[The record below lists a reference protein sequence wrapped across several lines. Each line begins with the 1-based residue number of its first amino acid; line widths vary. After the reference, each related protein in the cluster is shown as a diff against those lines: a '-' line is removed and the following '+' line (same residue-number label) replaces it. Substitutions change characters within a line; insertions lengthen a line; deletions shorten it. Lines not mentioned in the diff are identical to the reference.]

1 MIEVGVQEFLK
12 ESRRMLK
19 LVKKPGGSELTLTLR
34 VIALGT
40 AVLGSV
46 GYAFQLVG
54 SALRTAGAPRV
65 AREVVLVVVGTLM
78 VVTLIVLLYVR
89 RRGL

>member
-1 MIEVGVQEFLK
+1 MGIQEFLR
-12 ESRRMLK
+12 ESWRMLK
-19 LVKKPGGSELTLTLR
+19 LVRKPEGSELTLTLR

-65 AREVVLVVVGTLM
+65 AREIVLIMVGTLM
-78 VVTLIVLLYVR
+78 VVTLAVFLYVR